1 MKRQIFSV
9 MALLLLVATALTMS
23 SCKKDTLTI
32 KKQWLLLDGEDEN
45 MVDISCTKE
54 GYVIMAELSEETAKK
69 HNLPKDT
76 YFINSSYE
84 IIEIKST
91 SKTSGILKI
100 KGEKGEIEDFSY
112 RNLTNK
118 VVIFSAPNKKAG
130 KTIISSMGAEAFES
144 KIPLQEYPAKD

>member
-9 MALLLLVATALTMS
+9 MALLLLVATVLTMS

-54 GYVIMAELSEETAKK
+54 GYIIMAELSEETAKK

-91 SKTSGILKI
+91 SKTSGVVKI
-100 KGEKGEIEDFSY
+100 KGEKGEIEDLSY

-118 VVIFSAPNKKAG
+118 VVIFSAPNEKADRC
-130 KTIISSMGAEAFES
+130 T
-144 KIPLQEYPAKD
+144 

>member
-54 GYVIMAELSEETAKK
+54 GYIIMAELSEETAKK

-91 SKTSGILKI
+91 SKTSGVVKI
-100 KGEKGEIEDFSY
+100 KGEKG
-112 RNLTNK
+112 
-118 VVIFSAPNKKAG
+118 
-130 KTIISSMGAEAFES
+130 
-144 KIPLQEYPAKD
+144 